1 MLMSTSTVSANVSLG
16 LLSSEAHS
24 LLDQARKY
32 RQEMEALP
40 QDDPRRPVYE
50 KLILDLLERSR
61 KLSVTVT
68 TSASST

>member
-1 MLMSTSTVSANVSLG
+1 MIIPGFRYTPSRLLL

-24 LLDQARKY
+24 LLEQARKY

-40 QDDPRRPVYE
+40 QNDPRRPVYE
-50 KLILDLLERSR
+50 RLILGLLERSR